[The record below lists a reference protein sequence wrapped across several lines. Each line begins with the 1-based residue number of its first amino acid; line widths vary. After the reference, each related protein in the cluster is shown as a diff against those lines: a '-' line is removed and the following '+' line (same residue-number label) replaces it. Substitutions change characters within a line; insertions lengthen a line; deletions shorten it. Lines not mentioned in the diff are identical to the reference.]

1 MHFQHLVVVLLLLAL
16 IPPIQTALPRP
27 QLKYNHAQLLT
38 ADTYQSTL
46 NTNRVVFV
54 VFYSPDCYACL
65 KTGPRF
71 DAVAKYFEKVVGVA
85 VGALNVKE
93 EPEIADREDIMKYPT
108 FRLFLGGEAV
118 DYNGN
123 GDSEAMI

>member
-1 MHFQHLVVVLLLLAL
+1 MPFQQLVVVLLLLAL
-16 IPPIQTALPRP
+16 APLQTALPRP
-27 QLKYNHAQLLT
+27 QLKYDHAQLLT
-38 ADTYQSTL
+38 ADTYQATL
-46 NTNRVVFV
+46 DANRVVFM
-54 VFYSPDCYACL
+54 VFYSPNCYACL
-65 KTGPRF
+65 KTAPRF

-85 VGALNVKE
+85 VGALNLKE

-108 FRLFLGGEAV
+108 FRLFLGGEAI